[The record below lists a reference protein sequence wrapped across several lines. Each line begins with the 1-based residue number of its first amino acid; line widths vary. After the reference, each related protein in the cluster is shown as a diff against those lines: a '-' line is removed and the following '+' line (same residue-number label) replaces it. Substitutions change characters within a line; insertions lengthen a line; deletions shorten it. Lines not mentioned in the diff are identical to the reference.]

1 MRVYTVKNI
10 ISLSEIVGEIE
21 RPEGPCELCASAD
34 GAYDEGSAR
43 LNVKLDCFL
52 RPLGIPEG
60 ATVVVDWL
68 PHPETVIESV
78 SRPEASAMAK
88 DIFGA
93 WVRRV
98 RKAIR

>member
-1 MRVYTVKNI
+1 VKNI

-34 GAYDEGSAR
+34 GAYDEASAR

-52 RPLGIPEG
+52 RPSGTAEGTTIP
-60 ATVVVDWL
+60 VDWL
-68 PHPETVIESV
+68 PHPETVTESV
-78 SRPEASAMAK
+78 SRPEASAMSK
-88 DIFGA
+88 DIFSA

-98 RKAIR
+98 RKAVR